1 MPERAHL
8 KSEINGINK
17 LQSVLTN
24 IELRETLDSSKEN
37 IELKK
42 QSTILPSNFDARV

>member
-1 MPERAHL
+1 VPEGAHL

-24 IELRETLDSSKEN
+24 SELRETLDSSKEN